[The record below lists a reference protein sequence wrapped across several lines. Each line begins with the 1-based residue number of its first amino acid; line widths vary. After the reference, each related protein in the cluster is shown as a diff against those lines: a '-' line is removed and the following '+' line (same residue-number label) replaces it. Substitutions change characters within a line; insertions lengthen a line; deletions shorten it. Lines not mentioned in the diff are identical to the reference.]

1 MSVQTTYNPNEL
13 VAPLYN
19 TELATYGEPLS
30 DHEIPALEPDDDL
43 RRAISVEEFKKGVL
57 ARVREYYQRKK

>member
-1 MSVQTTYNPNEL
+1 
-13 VAPLYN
+13 LYN
-19 TELATYGEPLS
+19 NELATYGEPLS